1 MVMLSWAR
9 GSYFGCSLVGGVSSQ
24 RLDVVV
30 GRRGSTTAKPS
41 HAANRSDSLQTG
53 MGNTAE
59 QLTESKVTIL
69 SIDRQWTRAKPP
81 RSDIQSY
88 DELETHTITKAIS
101 IELVAHRDLP
111 VPPRRSLP
119 GRRWTQE
126 GKPLNGRV
134 RGGARTHQ
142 KFRLRRLR
150 R

>member
-9 GSYFGCSLVGGVSSQ
+9 GSYFGCSLVGGLSSQ
-24 RLDVVV
+24 RLDVIV

-59 QLTESKVTIL
+59 QLTESKVVF

-88 DELETHTITKAIS
+88 DELETHTVMKAGS
-101 IELVAHRDLP
+101 IELVEHRDLP

-119 GRRWTQE
+119 GQ
-126 GKPLNGRV
+126 
-134 RGGARTHQ
+134 RGT
-142 KFRLRRLR
+142 
-150 R
+150 